1 MPQDISIIGF
11 DDHTLSRHYRPAL
24 TTIRVDFSDMLDRL
38 TRVLIASIEN
48 GAEAPVRDEAGTELI
63 VRASCSRIG
72 DE

>member
-11 DDHTLSRHYRPAL
+11 DDHTLSRHYLPAL
-24 TTIRVDFSDMLDRL
+24 STIRVDFSDMMDRL
-38 TRVLIASIEN
+38 TRVLIESIEN
-48 GAEAPVRDEAGTELI
+48 GAEAPVRVEAGTELI